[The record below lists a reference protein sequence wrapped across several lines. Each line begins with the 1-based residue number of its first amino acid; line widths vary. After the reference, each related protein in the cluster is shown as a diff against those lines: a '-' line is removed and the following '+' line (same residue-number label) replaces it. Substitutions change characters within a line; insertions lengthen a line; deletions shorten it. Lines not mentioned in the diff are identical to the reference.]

1 MLWRDGYISMNSL
14 KSTPKAGSGII
25 RVVNDS
31 TGKTSGKFT
40 DFNQANWSSITTEY
54 LASITTNFR
63 GKTDKFESLVK
74 EAATFIQG
82 KNSRRGNP
90 SSMPSNPDNAGIS
103 LGECALLIESG
114 DEDEDEENN
123 E

>member
-1 MLWRDGYISMNSL
+1 M
-14 KSTPKAGSGII
+14 
-25 RVVNDS
+25 
-31 TGKTSGKFT
+31 
-40 DFNQANWSSITTEY
+40 
-54 LASITTNFR
+54 TNFQ

-90 SSMPSNPDNAGIS
+90 SSMPTNLDNAGIS
-103 LGECALLIESG
+103 LGERALLIESG
-114 DEDEDEENN
+114 DEDENEENN